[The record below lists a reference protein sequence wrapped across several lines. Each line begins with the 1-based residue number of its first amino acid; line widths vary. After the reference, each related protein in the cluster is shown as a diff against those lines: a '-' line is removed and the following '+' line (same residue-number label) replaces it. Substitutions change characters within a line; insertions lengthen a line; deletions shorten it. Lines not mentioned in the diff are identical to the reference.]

1 MEAKEFKTAIK
12 SLKNQL
18 TGKKINIHFIYG
30 NNGKHYSFNSLNS
43 FGKAILHFE
52 SIGATFGFSSVSNDL
67 IKRNTI
73 KLEEFVKVL
82 NRGKWN
88 EITFLATT
96 VK

>member
-12 SLKNQL
+12 SLKDQL
-18 TGKKINIHFIYG
+18 TGKQINIHFVYG
-30 NNGKHYSFNSLNS
+30 NDGKQYSFNSLNA

-52 SIGATFGFSSVSNDL
+52 SIGATFGFSSVSNAVCA
-67 IKRNTI
+67 RNTP
-73 KLEEFVKVL
+73 KFSDFLTVL
-82 NRGKWN
+82 NRGNWN